1 MAGLERFDNQVWD
14 RFFDFVTPDVAVMS
28 MSELDA
34 ELQRAGIDPSK
45 AMAQVKT
52 ALEARQARA
61 MLAQARETRAM
72 ITKKVLDCALAPMKE
87 AREILHQMISTCAP
101 QAQRGVLFR
110 KLEQAATEDDV
121 RSLLEDIQRLER
133 LDSEGG
139 DVKV

>member
-1 MAGLERFDNQVWD
+1 
-14 RFFDFVTPDVAVMS
+14 
-28 MSELDA
+28 
-34 ELQRAGIDPSK
+34 
-45 AMAQVKT
+45 MAQVKT

-110 KLEQAATEDDV
+110 KLEQAATELSAMLKDPSMQKLQDDIT
-121 RSLLEDIQRLER
+121 SLLRYCQVRVDPDL
-133 LDSEGG
+133 GG
-139 DVKV
+139 AL